1 MFFDMV
7 ASGGCGFSRVLQIAA
22 LFACKVPTLS
32 HTVPQ
37 LICKHSRKW
46 KKILSYLAAT
56 RTPLLDKTKT
66 GTTEYNS

>member
-7 ASGGCGFSRVLQIAA
+7 ASGGCGFSRVLQIAV
-22 LFACKVPTLS
+22 LLSCKVPTFS

-37 LICKHSRKW
+37 LIYKHSQW

-56 RTPLLDKTKT
+56 RTSLLNKTER
-66 GTTEYNS
+66 GTTEYI